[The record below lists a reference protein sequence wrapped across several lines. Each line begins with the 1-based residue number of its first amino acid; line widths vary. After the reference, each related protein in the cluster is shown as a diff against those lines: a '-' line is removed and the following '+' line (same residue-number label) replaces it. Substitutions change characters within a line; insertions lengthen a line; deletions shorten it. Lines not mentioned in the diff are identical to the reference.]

1 MEGKLSGERDTEQCD
16 TDCIAAS
23 QECRPVTDEFSK
35 PEASAGLFA
44 SRIPGVPWT
53 LRDVILASALFVP
66 IGVGGSLGLGIGL
79 ARSGLVEDKILAVV
93 LGSTLLPL
101 ALIAGAWVFGI
112 RRYGVSPEL
121 LGFRPTTATSL
132 GWLPLVALAIGLST
146 TGVYALIMETLG
158 IDILVPDQNLE
169 ELAALD
175 GIERI
180 PTFAIV
186 GVLAPVAE
194 EIFFRGFLLAALVS
208 VVGGL
213 RGALVSSAIFSAA
226 HLNVGTLFPIFVMG
240 ILLSWL
246 YLRTGSIW
254 PPIIAH
260 AAQNLLA
267 LTFLEIPFDAPAAYL
282 RL

>member
-1 MEGKLSGERDTEQCD
+1 MEGKLDGERDDEQGD
-16 TDCIAAS
+16 ADGIATS
-23 QECRPVTDEFSK
+23 PECQGVPNEFSESK
-35 PEASAGLFA
+35 ASTGLFA
-44 SRIPGVPWT
+44 SRIPCVPWT
-53 LRDVILASALFVP
+53 LREVILASVIVVP

-79 ARSGLVEDKILAVV
+79 ARLGLVEEKILAVV
-93 LGSTLLPL
+93 LGSTVLPL

-112 RRYGVSPEL
+112 RRHGVSPEL
-121 LGFRPTTATSL
+121 LGFRPTSATSL

-146 TGVYALIMETLG
+146 TGVYALIMEALG
-158 IDILVPDQNLE
+158 IDLLVPDQNLE

-186 GVLAPVAE
+186 GVLAPVGE

-208 VVGGL
+208 AVGGL
-213 RGALVSSAIFSAA
+213 RGALVSSAVFSVA

-240 ILLSWL
+240 MLLSWL

-254 PPIIAH
+254 PPIVAH

-267 LTFLEIPFDAPAAYL
+267 LTVLEIPFDAPAA
-282 RL
+282 